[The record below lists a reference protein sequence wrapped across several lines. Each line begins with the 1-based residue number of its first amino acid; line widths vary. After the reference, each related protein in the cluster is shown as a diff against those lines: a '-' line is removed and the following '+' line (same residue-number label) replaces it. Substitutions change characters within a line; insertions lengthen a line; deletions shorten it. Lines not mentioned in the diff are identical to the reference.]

1 MAYVSSMTYTNEAQF
16 LEAVQQARSAQIV
29 RENARAAALAKKAAS
44 FQNIFQNSMNQ
55 YKASGPVQSP
65 VTSEALDSFFQKA
78 AETYGIS
85 IDLLRAVAKQESG
98 FQTDV
103 VSSAGA
109 IGVMQLMPST
119 ASYLGVSDPYNAEE
133 NIMGGARLLSE
144 LLNRYNG
151 DISLT
156 LAAYNAGSGAV
167 DKYGTIPPYEETQN
181 FVSKIKASL
190 GM

>member
-16 LEAVQQARSAQIV
+16 LEAVQQARSAQTV
-29 RENARAAALAKKAAS
+29 RETARAAALAKKAAS
-44 FQNIFQNSMNQ
+44 FQHIFQNSMD
-55 YKASGPVQSP
+55 YYGASGPEQTP
-65 VTSEALDSFFQKA
+65 VTSEALDGFFQKA
-78 AETYGIS
+78 AEAYGIS
-85 IDLLRAVAKQESG
+85 IDLLRAVARQESG

-119 ASYLGVSDPYNAEE
+119 ASYLGVSNPYDAEQ
-133 NIMGGARLLSE
+133 NIMGGAKLLSE

-167 DKYGTIPPYEETQN
+167 DKYGTVPPYEETQN

>member
-16 LEAVQQARSAQIV
+16 LEAVQQAKSAQTV
-29 RENARAAALAKKAAS
+29 RETARAAALAKKAAS
-44 FQNIFQNSMNQ
+44 FQSIFQNSMNTYQ
-55 YKASGPVQSP
+55 AAGTEQSS
-65 VTSEALDSFFQKA
+65 VTSEALEEFFQKA
-78 AETYGIS
+78 ADTYGIS

-119 ASYLGVSDPYNAEE
+119 ASYLGVSNPYNAEE
-133 NIMGGARLLSE
+133 NIMGGAKLLSE

-151 DISLT
+151 DLSLA

-181 FVSKIKASL
+181 FVFKIRTSL

>member
-16 LEAVQQARSAQIV
+16 LETVQQARSAQIV